1 MPGRSGRDEMQ
12 AVAPARSFGAPLG
25 AQAPVNAT
33 DRPKVGPAPIDVQR
47 AQIAKQQADSA
58 KQARAGLYQK
68 PVGSQASSPPAAS
81 VPSSNPTQD
90 LSAATAVNRIAAR
103 PGQIDNAVD
112 DAQK

>member
-68 PVGSQASSPPAAS
+68 PVGSPATAA
-81 VPSSNPTQD
+81 PNPTQD

-103 PGQIDNAVD
+103 PGQIDAAVD